1 MLAPTQLDRFSRA
14 GLNPTG
20 RLGFFFALLFC
31 VICSSPAW
39 AQKDTGSIAGTVN
52 HTTDAV
58 IPGAKVTVTEVDKG
72 TNFVTTTGS
81 SGDYVA
87 TPLPIG
93 RYRVAVEKE
102 GLKTAVACPVR
113 TEMFNF
119 PNHANL
125 QLAKSG
131 PQNSINTTTFGTP
144 QFGFLTAARP
154 ARQIQFALKVYF

>member
-1 MLAPTQLDRFSRA
+1 MLAPTQLDRFGRA

-20 RLGFFFALLFC
+20 RLGFFFVLLFF
-31 VICSSPAW
+31 VMCSPPAW
-39 AQKDTGSIAGTVN
+39 AQKDTGSIVGTVKDS
-52 HTTDAV
+52 TGAV

-72 TNFVTTTGS
+72 TSFVTTTDS

-87 TPLPIG
+87 SPLPIG
-93 RYRVAVEKE
+93 RYSVAVEKR
-102 GLKTAVACPVR
+102 GFKTAVAGPVR

-131 PQNSINTTTFGTP
+131 PQNSINTTTCGTR

-154 ARQIQFALKVYF
+154 ARQIQFALKFYF